1 MPSQQEVQKDE
12 KLTFF
17 QTGQPMVLVQKLPF
31 FQLSF
36 LGNISQENIFYDIL
50 ARKNAFLGYKNKQVL
65 KVQTLTFFQRG

>member
-17 QTGQPMVLVQKLPF
+17 ETGQPMVLVQKLTF

-50 ARKNAFLGYKNKQVL
+50 APKKRLFSL
-65 KVQTLTFFQRG
+65 